1 LNAPGDCETIQKKP
15 MTPEQKKLA
24 YKLITN
30 PPPGSKL
37 AEAKEWGVDLTLLY
51 ENLQLTAEQRAR
63 KVQDG
68 AEALHALRAAAA
80 NHREKR

>member
-1 LNAPGDCETIQKKP
+1 

-24 YKLITN
+24 YELITN

-51 ENLQLTAEQRAR
+51 ENLQLTPTERAR
-63 KVQDG
+63 SFASNVRYLKSLD
-68 AEALHALRAAAA
+68 AAKHEIT
-80 NHREKR
+80 NTQ

>member
-1 LNAPGDCETIQKKP
+1 

-24 YKLITN
+24 YELITH

-51 ENLQLTAEQRAR
+51 ENLKLTPEQRATQ
-63 KVQDG
+63 VQDG
-68 AEALHALRAAAA
+68 AEALQALRVAAA
-80 NHREKR
+80 NHRARR